1 MATDREPEAL
11 PEDSSLEDL
20 KDHARTLHEAA
31 LAGESDARR
40 RVEPYFDNPS
50 SLKLRQAHLVIA
62 REYGFASWRKL
73 KSFVDIRDARAE
85 RILKLA
91 MPGTRPARYVV
102 LSVTSRNTKCA
113 NSSPAPAHSFAS
125 NASSCACRSYGMKL
139 GNHHDLRAAG

>member
-11 PEDSSLEDL
+11 PEDISLEDL
-20 KDHARTLHEAA
+20 EDHARTLHEAA

-40 RVEPYFDNPS
+40 PSRALFRQSIVVEAATGAPG
-50 SLKLRQAHLVIA
+50 H
-62 REYGFASWRKL
+62 REG
-73 KSFVDIRDARAE
+73 IRLCE
-85 RILKLA
+85 LA
-91 MPGTRPARYVV
+91 QTQVV
-102 LSVTSRNTKCA
+102 VTSRNTKCA